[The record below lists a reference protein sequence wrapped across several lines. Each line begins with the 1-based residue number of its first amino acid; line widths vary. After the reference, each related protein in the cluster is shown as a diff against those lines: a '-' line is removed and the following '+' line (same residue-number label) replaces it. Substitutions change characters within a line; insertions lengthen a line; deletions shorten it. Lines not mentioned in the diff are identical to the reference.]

1 MSKNVRYGKM
11 GKILNSA
18 GLAKFDIRNRNRSTR
33 SFADAFIKRFAD
45 VTLRIF
51 LHNLR
56 FDME

>member
-1 MSKNVRYGKM
+1 MEF
-11 GKILNSA
+11 SA
-18 GLAKFDIRNRNRSTR
+18 GLAKFDIRNRNRFTR

-56 FDME
+56 FDTE